1 MYKYLSRSL
10 VDNNIYQTVIIYIL
24 HIILRPAA
32 DVCRV
37 MDKKNTSTAYTY
49 DVYSYLTIILYSHVF
64 QISTLLCRRREMV
77 YIILIF
83 VRPWRYIGVPIPILL
98 DR

>member
-37 MDKKNTSTAYTY
+37 MDKKNTSTAY
-49 DVYSYLTIILYSHVF
+49 ILMMYIV
-64 QISTLLCRRREMV
+64 TLLSY
-77 YIILIF
+77 YIRMFFKSQLCFVVAGRWYILF
-83 VRPWRYIGVPIPILL
+83 
-98 DR
+98 